1 MQLFNRLVRYAA
13 FATTCLAFSG
23 CSILPYENDYSCRI
37 TDNYGKCMSIK
48 QSYDGAA
55 APDLIP
61 GENHRLATKENA
73 SSKKDKAIIGSS
85 RDIYLDGYYNEMA
98 QLIHAPE
105 TPLVKPPKT
114 LRTLILSYSGS
125 VQKKTLFMP
134 RFVYSIVD
142 EPEFVLTQFYK
153 TPEQDAGIFIPR
165 SQQ

>member
-1 MQLFNRLVRYAA
+1 MQRFNNLVRRVT
-13 FATTCLAFSG
+13 FATTVVVFTG
-23 CSILPYENDYSCRI
+23 CSILPYEDDYSCRI

-48 QSYDGAA
+48 QSYDGAS
-55 APDLIP
+55 APALVP
-61 GENHRLATKENA
+61 GENHRLAAKKTGSTKNN
-73 SSKKDKAIIGSS
+73 KTVVGTS
-85 RDIYLDGYYNEMA
+85 RDIYLDGYYDEMA
-98 QLIHAPE
+98 QLIHQPE

-134 RFVYSIVD
+134 RFVYSIVE

-153 TPEQDAGIFIPR
+153 TPEQDAEIFVPR